1 MYVLWGVRTFPG
13 GVSSKKASPAVER
26 RLLSGGA
33 AFNQSSNTTL
43 LPVRLQWAAGSY
55 DGSRCWILGRRRVF
69 RPHTGSPTPD
79 PHYHA
84 PPHDSGQWHS
94 MDNHFLTSP
103 ILQHLSHS
111 SHRATTRRL
120 GRFFI
125 IDSPLAPVVLGHSW
139 LVRHNPRVNW
149 GQNSVSEWSE
159 RCYASCLVSAC
170 SPVSCVSLQD
180 EAVNLSNVPEEYLDL
195 KEVFSKSR
203 AASLP
208 PHRPYDCAIDLVPGT
223 SPPKG
228 RLYSL
233 SVPEREAMEKYI
245 SDSLAAGLIRPSSSP
260 AGAGFFSWEEGWFP
274 ATMH

>member
-1 MYVLWGVRTFPG
+1 M
-13 GVSSKKASPAVER
+13 
-26 RLLSGGA
+26 GA
-33 AFNQSSNTTL
+33 TLNQSSNATL

-55 DGSRCWILGRRRVF
+55 DGSALLDFGAEESFLDAHSFTNSRSPPPRSTTRF
-69 RPHTGSPTPD
+69 RSV
-79 PHYHA
+79 
-84 PPHDSGQWHS
+84 HS

-103 ILQHLSHS
+103 IPLHLSPS

-120 GRFFI
+120 EHFLSLTHLWPRWYWVTPG
-125 IDSPLAPVVLGHSW
+125 LLGTTPES
-139 LVRHNPRVNW
+139 NW

-260 AGAGFFSWEEGWFP
+260 AGAGFFFVGKKDGSCDLALIIEG
-274 ATMH
+274 